1 MQKVRTQKLH
11 GKKPG
16 RIMPL
21 SKYAFCENRKS
32 RFVKEQ
38 EASVLFSSLRIKT
51 PLSGIR

>member
-1 MQKVRTQKLH
+1 MQ

-21 SKYAFCENRKS
+21 SKYAVCENRKS
-32 RFVKEQ
+32 KFVKEQ
-38 EASVLFSSLRIKT
+38 EASVLLSSLRTKT